1 MANLTKAKRAETLKK
16 WKAQGPALIQ
26 RPLKH
31 IHAVFP
37 DARTQTETTE
47 QAFYTEARRAAA
59 RGNGG
64 RVRKLAR
71 DAAAL
76 S

>member
-37 DARTQTETTE
+37 DARTQ
-47 QAFYTEARRAAA
+47 AFYTEARRAAA